1 MREVLFKAKLKDW
14 KTNPNRNRWIEGYY
28 LSKEETTYCV
38 KEDYER
44 FPVKTLYYIAEE
56 CMTDWGLPNEFRLYE
71 IDPETICQLIQ
82 TDKVRVWEN
91 DIVRW
96 EDDDECISVIRYD
109 EENARFVFDDYGVKG
124 CLMEYG
130 WDEDAGGFG
139 KVDTNGFNDFYS
151 FGFEVIGNTIDNPE
165 LIKFGF

>member
-1 MREVLFKAKLKDW
+1 MNREVRYKAKRYDNKQWVEGSLIVLDADS
-14 KTNPNRNRWIEGYY
+14 GYY
-28 LSKEETTYCV
+28 FITEEYLSASTL
-38 KEDYER
+38 
-44 FPVKTLYYIAEE
+44 PVRDLIYNHTHLV
-56 CMTDWGLPNEFRLYE
+56 
-71 IDPETICQLIQ
+71 DPKTICQLIQ

-109 EENARFVFDDYGVKG
+109 EENARFVFDDYSVKG

-130 WDEDAGGFG
+130 WDECAGGFG
-139 KVDTNGFNDFYS
+139 KVDTNGFNDFYA

-165 LIKFGF
+165 LIKSEF

>member
-1 MREVLFKAKLKDW
+1 MREILFRAKRKD
-14 KTNPNRNRWIEGYY
+14 NGEWIEGYY
-28 LSKEETTYCV
+28 YKRIQGNIVADAIEKYDGDINSIEY
-38 KEDYER
+38 
-44 FPVKTLYYIAEE
+44 
-56 CMTDWGLPNEFRLYE
+56 YE

-82 TDKVRVWEN
+82 TDEVRVWEN

-96 EDDDECISVIRYD
+96 EDDDIISVIRYD
-109 EENARFVFDDYGVKG
+109 EKNARFVFDDYGVKG

-165 LIKFGF
+165 LIKRQ

>member
-1 MREVLFKAKLKDW
+1 MNREILYKAKRLDNSEW
-14 KTNPNRNRWIEGYY
+14 VEGYY
-28 LSKEETTYCV
+28 MNLNGYHYILIGKLDIMNGYPELV
-38 KEDYER
+38 KYVIN
-44 FPVKTLYYIAEE
+44 PKTL
-56 CMTDWGLPNEFRLYE
+56 
-71 IDPETICQLIQ
+71 CQLIQ

-91 DIVRW
+91 DVIRW

-139 KVDTNGFNDFYS
+139 KLDTNGFDAFYS
-151 FGFEVIGNTIDNPE
+151 FGFEVIGNIIDNPE
-165 LIKFGF
+165 LIKSEF